1 MHNGKI
7 CWFKTQNQNIM
18 IMWTI
23 CWCLVQVW
31 QSQIETKYNPILLH
45 ILIALPCIAELLL
58 RVVGTNSCADK
69 QPGQYYI
76 IFEDPKPLNE
86 NLRCTCVYIA
96 LRRCCITSSSRA
108 VTIKLACV
116 HWNWTR
122 VYAGI
127 IRCKPTFFVCSVC
140 FTMKRILLNSSYNN
154 RSVGDIRK
162 LLCPKVLSTNR
173 SGFV

>member
-1 MHNGKI
+1 MLGEILLAMKIPLMKIFCNTVNNFAPWKILWYIVKLVHNGKI

-23 CWCLVQVW
+23 CLCLVQVW

-76 IFEDPKPLNE
+76 IFKDPKPLNE

-108 VTIKLACV
+108 VTIELACV

-122 VYAGI
+122 VSH
-127 IRCKPTFFVCSVC
+127 CKSV
-140 FTMKRILLNSSYNN
+140 
-154 RSVGDIRK
+154 
-162 LLCPKVLSTNR
+162 
-173 SGFV
+173 